1 MQLVE
6 RLNVTANLDPYMGLK
21 ALDAYSGLS
30 VRKLRQL
37 IDHDPA
43 DALPVYRV
51 DGRVLVRRRR
61 VRRVHEPIPNQRPTF
76 RNALR
81 RP

>member
-6 RLNVTANLDPYMGLK
+6 RPNVTANLDPYMGLK
-21 ALDAYSGLS
+21 ALDVYSGLS

-37 IDHDPA
+37 IDRDPA

-51 DGRVLVRRRR
+51 DGRVVR
-61 VRRVHEPIPNQRPTF
+61 T
-76 RNALR
+76 
-81 RP
+81 